1 MGAVVAIT
9 RLELTASELRRAAQR
24 EKNSTAA
31 RRILALALVLEGT
44 DRRKAA
50 ESCGMDRQTL
60 RDWVHRYNAEGLAG
74 LRSRKPLGPSSKLT
88 AQQETELAALVE
100 AGPDPAQ
107 HGVVRWR
114 RIDLW
119 RYRTFRV
126 GGYRSLKYQ
135 HGNHSRSY
143 GSFYFAILGPRTPAL
158 HPAWLLRIDPAC
170 RDPRLRT
177 AMVANE
183 ILDAVRDD
191 RQVHQKRGKIS
202 HRP

>member
-31 RRILALALVLEGT
+31 RRMLALALVLEGA

-60 RDWVHRYNAEGLAG
+60 RDWVHRENAEGLAG
-74 LRSRKPLGPSSKLT
+74 LRSRKPPGPSSKLT

-114 RIDLW
+114 RIDL
-119 RYRTFRV
+119 RDEIARRFDVTLHERSVGKVLAKLGFAASRCARV
-126 GGYRSLKYQ
+126 IRNPTKPLRR
-135 HGNHSRSY
+135 HSKK
-143 GSFYFAILGPRTPAL
+143 L
-158 HPAWLLRIDPAC
+158 C
-170 RDPRLRT
+170 RDRCKGAPRPRPKQADRNLVPRRT
-177 AMVANE
+177 A
-183 ILDAVRDD
+183 D
-191 RQVHQKRGKIS
+191 RS
-202 HRP
+202 A

>member
-9 RLELTASELRRAAQR
+9 RLELTASELRRSAQR

-31 RRILALALVLEGT
+31 RRMLALALVLEGT

-74 LRSRKPLGPSSKLT
+74 LRSRKPPGPSSKLT

-114 RIDLW
+114 RIDL
-119 RYRTFRV
+119 RDEIARRFGVTLHERSVGKVLAKLGFRRLSV
-126 GGYRSLKYQ
+126 RPRHPQSDEAAQEAFKKTLPRPLQRRSQATPKA
-135 HGNHSRSY
+135 SRSKS
-143 GSFYFAILGPRTPAL
+143 GSKT
-158 HPAWLLRIDPAC
+158 
-170 RDPRLRT
+170 
-177 AMVANE
+177 
-183 ILDAVRDD
+183 
-191 RQVHQKRGKIS
+191 KRGS
-202 HRP
+202 ANRVR

>member
-24 EKNSTAA
+24 EKDSTAA
-31 RRILALALVLEGT
+31 RRMLALALVLEGT

-60 RDWVHRYNAEGLAG
+60 RDWVHRYNAQGLVG
-74 LRSRKPLGPSSKLT
+74 LRSRKPPGPSSKPT

-114 RIDLW
+114 RIDL
-119 RYRTFRV
+119 RDEIARRFGVTLHERSVGKVLAKLGFRRLSV
-126 GGYRSLKYQ
+126 RPRHPLSDEAAQEAFKKTLPRPLQRRSQ
-135 HGNHSRSY
+135 ARPTASRSKS
-143 GSFYFAILGPRTPAL
+143 GSKT
-158 HPAWLLRIDPAC
+158 
-170 RDPRLRT
+170 
-177 AMVANE
+177 
-183 ILDAVRDD
+183 
-191 RQVHQKRGKIS
+191 KRGS
-202 HRP
+202 ANRVR